1 MPTFQLVSVSMGTF
15 GCMSALNR
23 MLHFGCLQETSCYS
37 CLHGSPGSAGEIMKR
52 QVCEVSKTLNESTGG
67 TKVYAATQLQSSFLA
82 AMIMATL
89 RVYRFGQ
96 DS

>member
-1 MPTFQLVSVSMGTF
+1 
-15 GCMSALNR
+15 
-23 MLHFGCLQETSCYS
+23 
-37 CLHGSPGSAGEIMKR
+37 MKR

-96 DS
+96 DSWPAAYIASIASTVSVDVWHVDEPREHWAW